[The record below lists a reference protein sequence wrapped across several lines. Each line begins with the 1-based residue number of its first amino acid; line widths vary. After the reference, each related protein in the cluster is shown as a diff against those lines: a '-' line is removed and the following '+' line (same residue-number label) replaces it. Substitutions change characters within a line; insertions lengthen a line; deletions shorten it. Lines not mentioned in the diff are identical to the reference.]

1 MIRFSQL
8 VNPHIAPQKSRL
20 HMLIEYLVIII
31 GIAPMALM
39 VNWVLL
45 PHAFV
50 GGGLTGICSAIYYVT
65 GGMFPSL
72 FPEYGG
78 AIPVW
83 LTTFIFNAILLLIAG
98 FTVGWRFCIRTMVG
112 VAAITFWYRVIPILP
127 QPIIED
133 PWLGSIIGG
142 FVFGLSLGCVLAVNG
157 SSGGTDIVAMIVN
170 HYRDISLGN
179 IMLVCDILII
189 ASAFFLPLPESMQ
202 QEGVNP
208 HYLQTKRVLYGVCMT
223 VSYTVAVDWL
233 MTRLHRSVHFLIYS
247 SQYEQIA
254 TAINRTVNRGVT
266 VLDGTGWYS
275 QKPVKVI
282 SVLVRKPESSLVLS
296 IVNELDP
303 NALVS
308 IADVGGVFG
317 SGFDKIKV
325 KSPNNQKKVPKNLH
339 MS

>member
-1 MIRFSQL
+1 MLRYSSF
-8 VNPHIAPQKSRL
+8 VNPHNAPHESRMRTVFEYIA
-20 HMLIEYLVIII
+20 III

-65 GGMFPSL
+65 DGLFPSL
-72 FPEYGG
+72 FPEYHG

-83 LTTFIFNAILLLIAG
+83 LTTFVINVILLLIAG

-127 QPIIED
+127 EPIIAD
-133 PWLGSIIGG
+133 PWLGAIIGG
-142 FVFGLSLGCVLAVNG
+142 FVFGLSLGIVLAANG

-170 HYRDISLGN
+170 HYHNISLGN
-179 IMLVCDILII
+179 IMLLCDIIII
-189 ASAFFLPLPESMQ
+189 ASAFFLPLPESMLA
-202 QEGVNP
+202 EGGNP
-208 HYLQTKRVLYGVCMT
+208 FYLQIKRVLYGVCMT
-223 VSYTVAVDWL
+223 ISYTVAVDWIIA
-233 MTRLHRSVHFLIYS
+233 RLHRSVHFLIYS
-247 SQYEQIA
+247 SKYDEIA
-254 TAINRTVNRGVT
+254 TEINKTVNRGVT

-275 QKPVKVI
+275 QQPVKVI

-296 IVNELDP
+296 IVKNLDP

-317 SGFDKIKV
+317 SGFDKIKA
-325 KSPNNQKKVPKNLH
+325 K
-339 MS
+339 

>member
-1 MIRFSQL
+1 MLRYSSF
-8 VNPHIAPQKSRL
+8 VNPHNAPHESMTRTVFEYIA
-20 HMLIEYLVIII
+20 III

-65 GGMFPSL
+65 DGLFPSL
-72 FPEYGG
+72 FPAYNG

-83 LTTFIFNAILLLIAG
+83 LTTFVINVILLIIAG

-127 QPIIED
+127 QPIIAD
-133 PWLGSIIGG
+133 PWLGAIIGG
-142 FVFGLSLGCVLAVNG
+142 FVFGLSLGIVLAANG

-170 HYRDISLGN
+170 HYHNISLGN
-179 IMLVCDILII
+179 IMLLCDIIII
-189 ASAFFLPLPESMQ
+189 ASAFFLPLPESMLA
-202 QEGVNP
+202 EGGNSV
-208 HYLQTKRVLYGVCMT
+208 YLQIKRVLYGVCMT
-223 VSYTVAVDWL
+223 ISYTVAVDWIIA
-233 MTRLHRSVHFLIYS
+233 RLHRSVHFLIYS
-247 SQYEQIA
+247 SKYDEIA
-254 TAINRTVNRGVT
+254 TEINKTVNRGVT

-275 QKPVKVI
+275 QQPVKVI

-296 IVNELDP
+296 IVKNLDP

-317 SGFDKIKV
+317 SGFDKIKA
-325 KSPNNQKKVPKNLH
+325 K
-339 MS
+339 

>member
-1 MIRFSQL
+1 MLRYSSF
-8 VNPHIAPQKSRL
+8 VNPHNAPHESKTRTVFEYIA
-20 HMLIEYLVIII
+20 III

-65 GGMFPSL
+65 DGLFPSL
-72 FPEYGG
+72 FPAYNG

-83 LTTFIFNAILLLIAG
+83 LTTFVINVILLIIAG

-112 VAAITFWYRVIPILP
+112 VAAITFWYRIIPILP
-127 QPIIED
+127 EPIIDD
-133 PWLGSIIGG
+133 PWLGAIIGG
-142 FVFGLSLGCVLAVNG
+142 FVFGLSLGIVLAANG

-170 HYRDISLGN
+170 HYHNISLGN
-179 IMLVCDILII
+179 IMLLCDIIII
-189 ASAFFLPLPESMQ
+189 ASAFFLPLPESMLA
-202 QEGVNP
+202 EGGNP
-208 HYLQTKRVLYGVCMT
+208 VYLQIKRVLYGVCMT
-223 VSYTVAVDWL
+223 ISYTVAVDWIIA
-233 MTRLHRSVHFLIYS
+233 RLHRSVHFLIYS
-247 SQYEQIA
+247 SKYGEIA
-254 TAINRTVNRGVT
+254 TEINKTVNRGVT

-275 QKPVKVI
+275 QQPVKVI

-296 IVNELDP
+296 IVNKLDP

-317 SGFDKIKV
+317 SGFDKIKA
-325 KSPNNQKKVPKNLH
+325 K
-339 MS
+339 

>member
-1 MIRFSQL
+1 MTRTVFEY
-8 VNPHIAPQKSRL
+8 IA
-20 HMLIEYLVIII
+20 III

-65 GGMFPSL
+65 DGLFPSL
-72 FPEYGG
+72 FPAYHG

-83 LTTFIFNAILLLIAG
+83 LTTFVINVILLLIAG

-112 VAAITFWYRVIPILP
+112 VAAITFWYRIIPILP
-127 QPIIED
+127 EPIIAD
-133 PWLGSIIGG
+133 PWLGAIIGG
-142 FVFGLSLGCVLAVNG
+142 FVFGLSLGIVLAANG

-170 HYRDISLGN
+170 HYHNISLGN
-179 IMLVCDILII
+179 IMLLCDIIII
-189 ASAFFLPLPESMQ
+189 ASAFFLPLPESMLA
-202 QEGVNP
+202 EGGNP
-208 HYLQTKRVLYGVCMT
+208 VYLQIKRVLYGVCMT
-223 VSYTVAVDWL
+223 ISYTVAVDWIIA
-233 MTRLHRSVHFLIYS
+233 RLHRSVHFLIYS
-247 SQYEQIA
+247 SKYDEIA
-254 TAINRTVNRGVT
+254 TEINKTVNRGVT

-275 QKPVKVI
+275 QQPVKVI

-296 IVNELDP
+296 IVKNLDP

-317 SGFDKIKV
+317 SGFDKIKA
-325 KSPNNQKKVPKNLH
+325 K
-339 MS
+339 

>member
-1 MIRFSQL
+1 MF
-8 VNPHIAPQKSRL
+8 
-20 HMLIEYLVIII
+20 EYLVIIF
-31 GIAPMALM
+31 GIFPMALM

-65 GGMFPSL
+65 GGLFPSL

-83 LTTFIFNAILLLIAG
+83 LTTFVFNAILLLIAG
-98 FTVGWRFCIRTMVG
+98 LTVGWRFCIRTMVG

-127 QPIIED
+127 EPIIED
-133 PWLGSIIGG
+133 PWLGAIIGG
-142 FVFGLSLGCVLAVNG
+142 FVFGLSLGAVLAVLAANG

-170 HYRDISLGN
+170 HYRNISLGN
-179 IMLVCDILII
+179 IMLACDIVII
-189 ASAFFLPLPESMQ
+189 ASAFFLPLPESMLA
-202 QEGVNP
+202 EGGNP
-208 HYLQTKRVLYGVCMT
+208 VYLQIKRVLYGVAMT
-223 VSYTVAVDWL
+223 ISYTVAVDWL
-233 MTRLHRSVHFLIYS
+233 MARLHRSVHFLIYS
-247 SQYEQIA
+247 SKYDEIA
-254 TAINRTVNRGVT
+254 TAINTTVNRGVT

-275 QKPVKVI
+275 KKPVKVI
-282 SVLVRKPESSLVLS
+282 SVLVRKPESSLVFSL
-296 IVNELDP
+296 IHEIDP

-325 KSPNNQKKVPKNLH
+325 K
-339 MS
+339 

>member
-1 MIRFSQL
+1 MLRYSSF
-8 VNPHIAPQKSRL
+8 VNPHNAPHESMTRTVFEYIA
-20 HMLIEYLVIII
+20 III

-65 GGMFPSL
+65 DGLFPSL
-72 FPEYGG
+72 FPAYHG

-83 LTTFIFNAILLLIAG
+83 LTTFVINVILLLIAG

-112 VAAITFWYRVIPILP
+112 VAAITFWYRIIPILP
-127 QPIIED
+127 QPIIAD
-133 PWLGSIIGG
+133 PWLGAIIGG
-142 FVFGLSLGCVLAVNG
+142 FVFGLSLGIVLAANG

-170 HYRDISLGN
+170 HYHNISLGN
-179 IMLVCDILII
+179 IMLLCDIIII
-189 ASAFFLPLPESMQ
+189 ASAFFLPLPESMLA
-202 QEGVNP
+202 EGGNP
-208 HYLQTKRVLYGVCMT
+208 VYLQIKRVLYGLCMT
-223 VSYTVAVDWL
+223 ISYTVAVDWIIA
-233 MTRLHRSVHFLIYS
+233 RLHRSVHFLIYS
-247 SQYEQIA
+247 SKYDEIA
-254 TAINRTVNRGVT
+254 TEINKTVNRGVT

-275 QKPVKVI
+275 QQPVKVI

-296 IVNELDP
+296 IVKNLDP

-317 SGFDKIKV
+317 SGFDKIKA
-325 KSPNNQKKVPKNLH
+325 K
-339 MS
+339 

>member
-1 MIRFSQL
+1 MVRYSQF
-8 VNPHIAPQKSRL
+8 VNPHNAAQKSL
-20 HMLIEYLVIII
+20 AHTIFDYLIIII

-65 GGMFPSL
+65 GGLFPSL

-83 LTTFIFNAILLLIAG
+83 LTTFVFNAILLLIAG
-98 FTVGWRFCIRTMVG
+98 LTVGWRFCIRTMVG

-127 QPIIED
+127 EPIISD
-133 PWLGSIIGG
+133 PWLGAIIGG
-142 FVFGLSLGCVLAVNG
+142 FVFGLSLGCVLLVNG

-179 IMLVCDILII
+179 IMLLCDILII
-189 ASAFFLPLPESMQ
+189 ASAFFLPLPKSMVA
-202 QEGVNP
+202 EGGNDT
-208 HYLQTKRVLYGVCMT
+208 YLHIKRVLYGVCMT
-223 VSYTVAVDWL
+223 VSYTLAVDWI
-233 MTRLHRSVHFLIYS
+233 MTRMHRSVHILIYS
-247 SQYEQIA
+247 AKYDEIA
-254 TAINRTVNRGVT
+254 TAINTTVNRGVT

-275 QKPVKVI
+275 QQPVKVI
-282 SVLVRKPESSLVLS
+282 SVLVRKPESSLVMSLVHS
-296 IVNELDP
+296 IDP

-308 IADVGGVFG
+308 IADVRGVFG
-317 SGFDKIKV
+317 SGFDKIKA
-325 KSPNNQKKVPKNLH
+325 K
-339 MS
+339 

>member
-1 MIRFSQL
+1 MLSYRFF
-8 VNPHIAPQKSRL
+8 VNPHNAPTHSRL
-20 HMLIEYLVIII
+20 RTVLEYVVIIL
-31 GIAPMALM
+31 GISPMALM

-50 GGGLTGICSAIYYVT
+50 GGGLTGICSAIYYLT
-65 GGMFPSL
+65 GGLFPAV

-83 LTTFIFNAILLLIAG
+83 LTTFLFNIILLLIAG

-127 QPIIED
+127 EPIIDD
-133 PWLGSIIGG
+133 PWLGAIIGG
-142 FVFGLSLGCVLAVNG
+142 FVFGLSLGCVLAANG

-189 ASAFFLPLPESMQ
+189 ASAFLMPLPESMQ
-202 QEGVNP
+202 QEGGNAFF
-208 HYLQTKRVLYGVCMT
+208 LKIERVLYGVCMT
-223 VSYTVAVDWL
+223 ISYTVAVDWL
-233 MTRLHRSVHFLIYS
+233 MARLHRSVHFLIYS
-247 SQYEQIA
+247 AKYDEIA
-254 TAINRTVNRGVT
+254 TAINTTVNRGVT

-275 QKPVKVI
+275 KKPVKVI
-282 SVLVRKPESSLVLS
+282 SVLVRKPESSQVLS
-296 IVNELDP
+296 LVHEMDP

-308 IADVGGVFG
+308 MADVGGVFG
-317 SGFDKIKV
+317 SGFDKIKA
-325 KSPNNQKKVPKNLH
+325 K
-339 MS
+339 